1 MRLVVSGLAS
11 LLPLAVWIADWQI
24 TDSLRG
30 CLRRCRLRI
39 SFAAAFGGADW
50 KIADCRLRIDGLQI
64 GRLADWRVAYCGL
77 RIADCGLLLQIA
89 DCGLRI
95 ADCRI
100 ADWRIADCGL
110 RVADGGLLLK
120 VEFRISLVVDF
131 DDFS

>member
-50 KIADCRLRIDGLQI
+50 KIADCRLRI
-64 GRLADWRVAYCGL
+64 VV
-77 RIADCGLLLQIA
+77 
-89 DCGLRI
+89 
-95 ADCRI
+95 ADCRL
-100 ADWRIADCGL
+100 ASLLPSAVRVADCGL